1 MYVMHYMYVR
11 WNLWPFTSLHD
22 ISELHLIHW
31 ITSHIAL
38 ALARRWFCTYCRSLI
53 QCKPLNIWLIQLLP
67 PSFIEVLSRGSTS
80 SDMKKVLYEL
90 IFVVVVVVVVV
101 IWMISFHNKLTA
113 HRELGWVWHW
123 FLNHLPQLT
132 PFVKRDT
139 IQVNKW
145 KEKFGR
151 LGKAERNGDNCP
163 HLRWGGSEA
172 APWLVQP
179 GSITKRKST
188 QAKFIVAASQS
199 NSGMWWHCVTLVL
212 SKLWIGG

>member
-1 MYVMHYMYVR
+1 MQTLEH
-11 WNLWPFTSLHD
+11 LAHSTFTPIFYWGPEPWINKLRH
-22 ISELHLIHW
+22 EKGFAWTHLCCCCCCCCCYI
-31 ITSHIAL
+31 
-38 ALARRWFCTYCRSLI
+38 
-53 QCKPLNIWLIQLLP
+53 
-67 PSFIEVLSRGSTS
+67 
-80 SDMKKVLYEL
+80 
-90 IFVVVVVVVVV
+90 V
-101 IWMISFHNKLTA
+101 IWKISFHNKLIA

-151 LGKAERNGDNCP
+151 LGKDKRNGDNCP

-199 NSGMWWHCVTLVL
+199 NSGMWWHRVTLVL
-212 SKLWIGG
+212 SKLWIGGCCRTPGHKQAQIQNTSNLFLINWNKTISPTLIFCIFQSIQSN